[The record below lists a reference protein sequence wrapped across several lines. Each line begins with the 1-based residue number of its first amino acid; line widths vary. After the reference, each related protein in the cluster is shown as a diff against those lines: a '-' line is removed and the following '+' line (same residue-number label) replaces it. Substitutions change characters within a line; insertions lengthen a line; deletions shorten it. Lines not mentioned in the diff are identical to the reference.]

1 MIPRAMITLLITIS
15 IAVPTPPCT
24 STMRTMLTRLTVI
37 PALLAKRET
46 SGSSAYEASAGASSV
61 CVHMIVCAVDAW
73 RERAARRGAV
83 LDTCR
88 SIGRSSRLLGPDC
101 DELLGRES
109 GRRFNVA
116 GRISAQ
122 EVTMSKYLLPLYV
135 LTLILLAGCVRVQEV
150 EDGREHRLA
159 RDLLVER

>member
-1 MIPRAMITLLITIS
+1 ML
-15 IAVPTPPCT
+15 
-24 STMRTMLTRLTVI
+24 TMLTMLTVI

-88 SIGRSSRLLGPDC
+88 SIGRPSRLLGSDS
-101 DELLGRES
+101 DELWRRKS
-109 GRRFNVA
+109 GRVVMLT
-116 GRISAQ
+116 
-122 EVTMSKYLLPLYV
+122 VT
-135 LTLILLAGCVRVQEV
+135 LLADCVRVQEV

-159 RDLLVER
+159 RDLLVERGDREARATPLAALQPPLRRHAARRLGLG

>member
-1 MIPRAMITLLITIS
+1 MITMLATI
-15 IAVPTPPCT
+15 IILVPTQPCT
-24 STMRTMLTRLTVI
+24 ITMLTMLTVI

-88 SIGRSSRLLGPDC
+88 SIGRP
-101 DELLGRES
+101 
-109 GRRFNVA
+109 RRAF
-116 GRISAQ
+116 
-122 EVTMSKYLLPLYV
+122 
-135 LTLILLAGCVRVQEV
+135 
-150 EDGREHRLA
+150 
-159 RDLLVER
+159 

>member
-1 MIPRAMITLLITIS
+1 MITLLATIS
-15 IAVPTPPCT
+15 IAVPTQPCT
-24 STMRTMLTRLTVI
+24 ITMRTMLTRLTVI

-101 DELLGRES
+101 DELW
-109 GRRFNVA
+109 RRKT
-116 GRISAQ
+116 GRIQSIWQ
-122 EVTMSKYLLPLYV
+122 LSKYLLRLYV
-135 LTLILLAGCVRVQEV
+135 LTVILLAGCVRVQEV

>member
-1 MIPRAMITLLITIS
+1 MITLLITIN
-15 IAVPTPPCT
+15 IIVPTQPCT
-24 STMRTMLTRLTVI
+24 ITMRTMLTRLTVI

-88 SIGRSSRLLGPDC
+88 SIGRPSRLLGSDS
-101 DELLGRES
+101 DELWRRKS
-109 GRRFNVA
+109 GR
-116 GRISAQ
+116 
-122 EVTMSKYLLPLYV
+122 VTRHFTCSL
-135 LTLILLAGCVRVQEV
+135 
-150 EDGREHRLA
+150 
-159 RDLLVER
+159 

>member
-1 MIPRAMITLLITIS
+1 M
-15 IAVPTPPCT
+15 
-24 STMRTMLTRLTVI
+24 LTVI

-88 SIGRSSRLLGPDC
+88 SIGRDRRAFTGP
-101 DELLGRES
+101 
-109 GRRFNVA
+109 
-116 GRISAQ
+116 
-122 EVTMSKYLLPLYV
+122 T
-135 LTLILLAGCVRVQEV
+135 
-150 EDGREHRLA
+150 
-159 RDLLVER
+159 